1 MLLFPLIVFCLLKN
15 ALSDSFYIFIGC
27 LLTFDY
33 LILNSITPIR
43 TLSTLISITLRALSS
58 AFDHFPFIL
67 IVIYTEMECYAT
79 PWRLWRE
86 SWNFLFFIEPSFPFN
101 APLSLYLFHFFLF
114 FHFKRA
120 HACLQSQ
127 GPALSPCH

>member
-33 LILNSITPIR
+33 LTLNSIAPIR

-67 IVIYTEMECYAT
+67 IVIYTEMECYGT

-86 SWNFLFFIEPSFPFN
+86 SWNF
-101 APLSLYLFHFFLF
+101 
-114 FHFKRA
+114 
-120 HACLQSQ
+120 
-127 GPALSPCH
+127 